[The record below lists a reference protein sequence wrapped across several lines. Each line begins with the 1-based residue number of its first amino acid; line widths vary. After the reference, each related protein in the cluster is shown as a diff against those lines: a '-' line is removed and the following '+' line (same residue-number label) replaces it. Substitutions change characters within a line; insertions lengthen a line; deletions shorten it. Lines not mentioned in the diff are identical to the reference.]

1 MSLGYVG
8 AAHLV
13 ESDGRS
19 ALYTYK
25 CENWNNPDDNPREDG
40 EIYVELEPI
49 VSTYVPRQTKR
60 YPNGVPIHS
69 AKGIELEGLME
80 SGSVRIRDCSNATHI
95 SHLGIDVQAIP
106 LFGKI
111 AVALQLTGEFP
122 AKVSY
127 VK

>member
-8 AAHLV
+8 AAQLV

-25 CENWNNPDDNPREDG
+25 CENWNDQDDSPCGDG

-49 VSTYVPRQTKR
+49 ASAYAPRRTKR
-60 YPNGVPIHS
+60 YPDVVPINS
-69 AKGIELEGLME
+69 AEGIELEELIE
-80 SGSVRIRDCSNATHI
+80 SGAIRIRNCSNATHI
-95 SHLGIDVQAIP
+95 SPLGIDVQAIP

-111 AVALQLTGEFP
+111 ALALQLTGEFP
-122 AKVSY
+122 ARVSY
-127 VK
+127 AK